1 MDYSI
6 AFILPGMQTS
16 RTVARY
22 LKERGLEYPVLA
34 RSTGEAVQAARNLI
48 PRGLRLV
55 ISYGLTMIQIENSLP
70 VLTMELPFS
79 GLDTLVAVR
88 EAIASTEN
96 GRIAHAG
103 TPHMYHLVRRS
114 LNLLG
119 LDENMI
125 YFCELT
131 KDSNQEER
139 VQEMLDL
146 GYDTIIGG
154 FKVAN
159 YAKAHG
165 GHGIEFD
172 VDELSIEIALL
183 SAQTT
188 VNNLRRSEERNEL
201 ERAIMSSSSDGAIVL
216 DPARRI
222 TLLNPVALEVFGKP
236 ANLLTGRILEE
247 ALSDNRLV
255 DIETYNT
262 MSERQAQNLV
272 PVVLR
277 ELPVTIN
284 GENRGSVVSIK
295 KVSEIQELEY
305 KSKKDILLKGLVAR
319 HTFADLLGTS
329 PAFLRAK
336 EQAEVYAAFD
346 SPLLIYG
353 ETGTGKELFAQSIHN
368 ASPRKDQPFV
378 AINCAALTETLIDS
392 ELFGYVK
399 GAFTGASRD
408 GKQGLF
414 EIANNGTIFLDEIA
428 ETSLSIQAKLLRVIQ
443 EGEVIRVGG
452 DKVIKV
458 NTRVVCAT
466 NKDLPAL
473 IREGKF
479 RDDLYYRLAVLDV
492 AIPPLRDRPGD
503 IRVLAEAFA
512 SSSAKKF
519 GKEIK
524 EISPRAMDVLASMP
538 FYGNVRELQSVIER
552 LVITADEPVIS
563 VRSLDRIN
571 LGAFDSAQDPQKH
584 VFETLSIKGTER
596 QLIIDALTECGGG
609 KRDAARLLGI
619 DLSTLYRKIKNYGIA
634 PEEYAV

>member
-6 AFILPGMQTS
+6 AFILPGLKTSQTV
-16 RTVARY
+16 RRY
-22 LKERGLEYPVLA
+22 LEERGIDYPVLA
-34 RSTGEAVQAARNLI
+34 RSTAEAVQAAQNLI
-48 PRGLRLV
+48 PKGLRLV
-55 ISYGLTMIQIENSLP
+55 ISYGLTMLQIENSLP

-88 EAIASTEN
+88 QAIEKTKN
-96 GRIAHAG
+96 GKIAHVG

-114 LNLLG
+114 LTLLG
-119 LDENMI
+119 LDEDLVH
-125 YFCELT
+125 FCELT
-131 KDSNQEER
+131 KDSNQEQR
-139 VQEMLDL
+139 VQDMLDE

-159 YAKAHG
+159 YAREKG
-165 GHGIEFD
+165 REGIEFD

-201 ERAIMSSSSDGAIVL
+201 ERAIMNSSSDGAIVL
-216 DPARRI
+216 DPSHRI
-222 TLLNPVALEVFGKP
+222 TLLNPAALEIFGKP
-236 ANLLTGRILEE
+236 ATLLTGRALEE
-247 ALSDNRLV
+247 ALADNRLV
-255 DIETYNT
+255 DIDTYNA
-262 MSERQAQNLV
+262 MPDRQTQNSV

-319 HTFADLLGTS
+319 HTFADLLGES

-346 SPLLIYG
+346 SPLMIYG

-399 GAFTGASRD
+399 GAFTGASKD

-414 EIANNGTIFLDEIA
+414 EIANNGTIFLDEIS

-473 IREGKF
+473 IRDGRF

-492 AIPPLRDRPGD
+492 AIPPLRERPGD
-503 IRVLAEAFA
+503 IRLLAEAFLM
-512 SSSAKKF
+512 SSAKKF
-519 GKEIK
+519 GKQIEG
-524 EISPRAMDVLASMP
+524 ISPRAMDMLASMP

-552 LVITADEPVIS
+552 LVITSDEPVIS
-563 VRSLDRIN
+563 VRSLDRIS
-571 LGAFDSAQDPQKH
+571 LRTFDSAAAGRRQISEP
-584 VFETLSIKGTER
+584 LSIKGNER
-596 QLIIDALTECGGG
+596 QLIIDALAECGGA
-609 KRDAARLLGI
+609 KRDAAQMLGI
-619 DLSTLYRKIKNYGIA
+619 DLSTLYRKLKSYSIA
-634 PEEYAV
+634 PEEYAS